1 MKKIAVLSDIHGNDR
16 ALQAVLK
23 QCKAKGADTYV
34 NLGDVFY
41 GPLDPAA
48 TFGMVRQVEMVT
60 VSGNEDRLII
70 EPGNPEQ
77 VDNPTLR
84 YVRDQLEP
92 AALDWLRSLPAD
104 TMINEEIYC
113 CHGSPGDDL
122 LYLLEDVSGGLP
134 ALRKEKE
141 INSLLA
147 GIETPVVLCGHSHL
161 PRIVELS
168 TGRLVVN
175 PGSVGL
181 QAYRD
186 DIPVDH
192 IMQTGSPQASFA
204 MLEKINGRWRA
215 ELFKVRYDYES
226 AVKGAEKNI
235 RPDWAYSLETGRAK

>member
-16 ALQAVLK
+16 ALKAVLK
-23 QCKAKGADTYV
+23 QCKAKGADFYI

-48 TFGMVRQVEMVT
+48 TFNVVRRVDMVT

-70 EPGNPEQ
+70 ESGNPSQ
-77 VDNPTLR
+77 NDNPTLR
-84 YVRDQLEP
+84 FVRDQLDP
-92 AALDWLRSLPAD
+92 TALDWLRSLPAS
-104 TMINEEIYC
+104 TILNQEIYC
-113 CHGSPGDDL
+113 CHGSPGDDH
-122 LYLLEDVSGGLP
+122 LYLLEDVSAGVP

-147 GIETPVVLCGHSHL
+147 GIEAPVVLCGHSHL
-161 PRIVELS
+161 PRVVELS

-192 IMQTGSPQASFA
+192 IMQTGSPYASFA

-215 ELFKVRYDYES
+215 ELFKVRYNYKP
-226 AVKGAEKNI
+226 AVKGAENNN
-235 RPDWAYSLETGRAK
+235 RPDWAYSLATGRAK